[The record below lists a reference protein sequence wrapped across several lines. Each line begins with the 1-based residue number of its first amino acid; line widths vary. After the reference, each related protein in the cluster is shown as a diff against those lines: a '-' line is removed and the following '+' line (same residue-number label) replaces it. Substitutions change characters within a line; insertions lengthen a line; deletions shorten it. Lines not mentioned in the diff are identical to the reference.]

1 MDRKVSPSTRVG
13 LELIDSFLFQT
24 QLTFGQSDVSWLNY
38 WLDKYCFQDL
48 TVCVSRMWLYI
59 VDWYRWPLSFVL
71 WPFQT
76 GTTWQESSRF
86 VALRMP
92 SSWQRL
98 SVNQWAIKLLVCFV
112 IGINLFSLSPISLSH
127 PLFPLL
133 SLPYFHFP
141 ALLPIFPSKA
151 RGYVESLPFY
161 PKKDFYSFFV
171 GANPTAI
178 DLLTQLLLLDPERRP
193 TAEQALTHP
202 YLAKYHVPDDEVYT
216 CIDYSH
222 VKVMWC
228 YCSVHVKVMWRYGSM
243 HHARVTPS
251 T

>member
-1 MDRKVSPSTRVG
+1 MA
-13 LELIDSFLFQT
+13 ELLTGQVLFP
-24 QLTFGQSDVSWLNY
+24 GSDCM
-38 WLDKYCFQDL
+38 CFQNV
-48 TVCVSRMWLYI
+48 TVYSGLVQ
-59 VDWYRWPLSFVL
+59 WPLSFVL

-86 VALRMP
+86 VALRML

-112 IGINLFSLSPISLSH
+112 IGVHLFSLSPISL
-127 PLFPLL
+127 PPTFPSPFSSFL
-133 SLPYFHFP
+133 

-222 VKVMWC
+222 VKVIWCYCSVYVKVMWC
-228 YCSVHVKVMWRYGSM
+228 YCSVHVKVMWPYGSM
-243 HHARVTPS
+243 HHARVPS
-251 T
+251 ST